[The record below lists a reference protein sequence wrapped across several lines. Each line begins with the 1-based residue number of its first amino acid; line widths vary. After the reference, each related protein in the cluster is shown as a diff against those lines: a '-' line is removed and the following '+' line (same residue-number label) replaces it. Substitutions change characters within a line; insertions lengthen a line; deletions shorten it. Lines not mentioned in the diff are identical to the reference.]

1 MEQSKK
7 ASCFPLSVT
16 YKRTPQNINK
26 HNLTTLAL
34 VKYRF
39 NIKGNI
45 STNPVLASRRN
56 RNLQGIIGGNKI
68 EFNKVKLK
76 SLTVA
81 PGKCTPGYQTTEH
94 SAETNN

>member
-1 MEQSKK
+1 MLNTDS
-7 ASCFPLSVT
+7 
-16 YKRTPQNINK
+16 
-26 HNLTTLAL
+26 TL
-34 VKYRF
+34 KETF
-39 NIKGNI
+39 QQ
-45 STNPVLASRRN
+45 TPVLASRRN